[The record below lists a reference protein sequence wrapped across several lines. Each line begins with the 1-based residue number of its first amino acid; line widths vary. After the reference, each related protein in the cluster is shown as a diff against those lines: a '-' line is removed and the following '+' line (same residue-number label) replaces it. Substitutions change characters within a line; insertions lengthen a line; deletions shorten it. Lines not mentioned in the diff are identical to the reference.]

1 MKNTLALKGI
11 CLGLVFFGVISACAD
26 SEPAPAEDVLM
37 TDAGGHDV
45 QDDVVAAPDTGP
57 IFLADPPKQLGGER
71 ASDYFVP
78 SGYQDS
84 ESWPLLILLHGYSA
98 SGWLQDGYFGTSA
111 LVDEKGFFLLTP
123 DGTRNSGGTTFWNG
137 TGVCCDF
144 EGSGV
149 DDVGYLIGLID
160 ELSLYYN
167 IHPGR
172 VYLLGHSNGGYMSY
186 RLACEAGDRITALA
200 SLAGVTYGNPEKC
213 TGTDPVSVLQIHG
226 TEDGTVG
233 YEGIG
238 PQPGALET
246 AQMWAAHNGCSGEGE
261 AQESLDLE
269 EFVAGS
275 ETDVLNWNNCADG
288 SSVELWSVVG
298 GSHVPAFRETFT
310 PMVLDYL
317 FSKVKE

>member
-1 MKNTLALKGI
+1 M
-11 CLGLVFFGVISACAD
+11 
-26 SEPAPAEDVLM
+26 
-37 TDAGGHDV
+37 
-45 QDDVVAAPDTGP
+45 
-57 IFLADPPKQLGGER
+57 
-71 ASDYFVP
+71 
-78 SGYQDS
+78 
-84 ESWPLLILLHGYSA
+84 
-98 SGWLQDGYFGTSA
+98 
-111 LVDEKGFFLLTP
+111 
-123 DGTRNSGGTTFWNG
+123 
-137 TGVCCDF
+137 
-144 EGSGV
+144 
-149 DDVGYLIGLID
+149 
-160 ELSLYYN
+160 
-167 IHPGR
+167 
-172 VYLLGHSNGGYMSY
+172 
-186 RLACEAGDRITALA
+186 
-200 SLAGVTYGNPEKC
+200 
-213 TGTDPVSVLQIHG
+213 SVLQIHG